1 MKKQEYIE
9 TLKLNSLDKTIES
22 GKIEN
27 CLDHRTINDIEAI
40 KSGNF
45 DLDSLDFFSAENIFN
60 EKVYFLADIKEKVN
74 NRDVYRIKLPSIK
87 ISEGQKKLVF
97 FDERI
102 LN

>member
-1 MKKQEYIE
+1 MTKQEYID
-9 TLKLNSLDKTIES
+9 LLRKNSLDKTIES
-22 GKIEN
+22 SKIEN
-27 CLDHRTINDIEAI
+27 CLDYRTLNDIQSI

-60 EKVYFLADIKEKVN
+60 EKVYFLAEIKEVVN
-74 NRDVYRIKLPSIK
+74 NRDIYRIKMPSIK
-87 ISEGQKKLVF
+87 VSEGQKKLVF